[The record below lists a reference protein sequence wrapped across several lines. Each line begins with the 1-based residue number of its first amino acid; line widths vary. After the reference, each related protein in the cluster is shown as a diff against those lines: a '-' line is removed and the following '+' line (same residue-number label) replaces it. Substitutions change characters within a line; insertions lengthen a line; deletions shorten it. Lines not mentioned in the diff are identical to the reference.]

1 MNECV
6 CLQTLEGRGRARFRD
21 SNGTQMRNQRFD
33 EVGEVQTKRGGRR
46 SAARLLL
53 WPP

>member
-6 CLQTLEGRGRARFRD
+6 CLQTLKGPGRARFRD
-21 SNGTQMRNQRFD
+21 SNRTQMRNERFD
-33 EVGEVQTKRGGRR
+33 EVGGVQTNRGGRK
-46 SAARLLL
+46 SAALLLL